1 MTLSREDNLFSTY
14 KSLKDILPKDSQFT
28 TIRKKKISPKQSK
41 ILFVSIP
48 CLFMETSNYKFV
60 SLGTL
65 RKKGTLG
72 NGYIIII
79 FTKDNSPS
87 PRKWEPKIT
96 HIWR

>member
-72 NGYIIII
+72 NGYIII

-87 PRKWEPKIT
+87 PRK
-96 HIWR
+96 